1 MPSTYSPELRI
12 ELMANG
18 ENSGSWGNVTN
29 ANLGTLIESAISG
42 AVAVSV
48 TSANQALTALNGA
61 ADQARNAVVELTTTT
76 VAPFNVYIPPSSKLY
91 VIKNSS
97 AYAATVYCSTVLG
110 NTTAGGAGVTIPS
123 GKTCMVWTAGTNV
136 VEQLNHIVG
145 AFSTGGDAAVGGN
158 ATVAGTLAVT
168 GASTFTGIP
177 SGPTAAPGTN
187 TTQLATTAYVRTE
200 VGTALQDP
208 GANGILVRTAAATT
222 TARTLTGSTGLTV
235 TNGTGVSGNPT
246 VTLEYATST
255 NIGGLR
261 ASVSGTTLNLFT
273 TP

>member
-12 ELMANG
+12 ELIANG
-18 ENSGSWGNVTN
+18 DQSGSWGNTTN
-29 ANLGTLIESAISG
+29 SNLGTIIEAAIAGITS
-42 AVAVSV
+42 VSV

-61 ADQARNAVVELTTTT
+61 PDQARNAVVELTTTT
-76 VAPFNVYIPPSSKLY
+76 VAPFNVYVPPSSKLY

-136 VEQLNHIVG
+136 AEQLNHIVG